1 MNLLLLGTFL
11 FLNTPLAWTRDK
23 HYYIGIIEA
32 VWNYASENGEKKLV
46 SVDMEQSNLYLQS
59 GPDRIGKTYK
69 KALYVQYTDETFRK
83 TVDKPV
89 WLGFLGP
96 IIKAEVGD
104 KVYVHLKN
112 FASRPYT
119 FHSHGVTYYKEHEG
133 AIYPDN
139 TTNFQKADD
148 KVFPGEQYLY
158 VLHASEQSPVDGD
171 NNCVTRIYH
180 SHVDAPKDIA
190 SGLIGPLILCK
201 KDSLDKEKEKDIDQE
216 FVVMFSVVDENLSWY
231 LEDNIKTF
239 CSEPE
244 KVDKDNEDFQE
255 SNRMYSGL
263 QAFFQVHNC
272 NKPSPEADTGEKH
285 VRHYYIAAEEI
296 IWDYAP
302 SGTDTFTGDNLTAP
316 ESHSRVFFE
325 ESAMRIGGSY
335 KKMVYREYTDGSFRK
350 RKQRGP
356 DEEHLGILGPV
367 IWAEVGD
374 IIKVTFHNN
383 GKYPLSIQPT
393 GVRFTV
399 ENEGTFYAPPSH
411 SLKGGVPHPQA
422 SSHVA
427 PKETF
432 TYEWTVP
439 KEMGPTYA
447 DPVCLSRMYYSG
459 VDPTKDLFTGLIGP
473 MKICKKGSLLAN
485 GRQKDVD
492 KEFYLFPTVFD
503 ENESLL
509 LDDNIRMFTTAPD
522 HVNKEDEDFQES
534 NKMHWTFDVE
544 CLTTDHYTGGMKQKY
559 TVNQCNQRSE
569 DHTVYLGERTYYV
582 AAVEVEWD
590 YSPSRDWEKEL
601 HHLQEQ
607 KDPDW
612 KYLQSVQYGTH
623 GNFPRLSYPTFFP
636 RFESQD
642 IIPPDDFLNSDEEL
656 DCVLFGILRGQVVGL
671 RYYTG
676 VVNNNEMVSL
686 QREPDNPYDKNA
698 IKVNNVNGDQVGHL
712 KRNLA
717 AALAFLM
724 DNKLVQV
731 EGVVPFGANNAFTMP
746 LHMTFWGKEENREVV
761 LDQLKKHGFK
771 LGSTLKDLG
780 LSSENSLVSG
790 RSGPRYNMPAHV
802 AVQMTAEQLKTEFDK
817 LFEDLKEDA
826 KTNEMEPAEAIGT
839 PLLPH
844 QKQALAWMISR
855 ENSKELP
862 PFWEQR
868 NDLYYNTIT
877 NFSVKQRPEN
887 VHGGILADD
896 MGLTKDDSPLHS
908 IKWLRV
914 ILDEGHAIRN
924 PNAQQTKAVL
934 DLEAERRWVLTGTP
948 IQNSLK
954 DLWSLLSFLKLKPF
968 IDREWW
974 HRTIQRPVTTGD
986 EGGLRRLQSLIKS
999 ITLRRTK
1006 TSKIKGKPVLELPE
1020 RKVFIQHV
1028 SLSEE
1033 ERKIYQSVKNEG
1045 KAIIGRYF
1053 TDGTVLAH
1061 YADVLGLLLRL
1072 RQICC
1077 HIHLLTNGISS
1088 SGSSGNDTPEEL
1100 RKMLIRK
1107 MRLILSSG
1115 SDEECAIC
1123 LDSLTFPVITHCA
1136 HVFCKPCICQVIQS
1150 EQPHAKC
1157 PLCRN
1162 NIHGDNLLE
1171 CPPEE
1176 SACDSEERSN
1186 MEWTSSSKI
1195 NALMHA
1201 LIELRTKNP
1210 NIKSLVVSQF
1220 TTFLSLIETPLKASG
1235 FMFTRLDGSMTQKK
1249 RVESIQCFQNTE
1261 AGSPTIMLLS
1271 LKAGGVGLNLC
1282 AASRVFLM
1290 DPAWNPAAEDQC
1302 FDRCHR
1308 LGQKQE
1314 VIITKFIV
1322 KDSVEENMLKIQN
1335 TKRELAAGAFG
1346 TKKPDANEM
1355 KQAKI
1360 NEIRTLV
1367 DL

>member
-1 MNLLLLGTFL
+1 MRRFFKRL
-11 FLNTPLAWTRDK
+11 
-23 HYYIGIIEA
+23 
-32 VWNYASENGEKKLV
+32 
-46 SVDMEQSNLYLQS
+46 
-59 GPDRIGKTYK
+59 
-69 KALYVQYTDETFRK
+69 
-83 TVDKPV
+83 
-89 WLGFLGP
+89 
-96 IIKAEVGD
+96 
-104 KVYVHLKN
+104 
-112 FASRPYT
+112 
-119 FHSHGVTYYKEHEG
+119 EG
-133 AIYPDN
+133 
-139 TTNFQKADD
+139 
-148 KVFPGEQYLY
+148 
-158 VLHASEQSPVDGD
+158 S
-171 NNCVTRIYH
+171 
-180 SHVDAPKDIA
+180 
-190 SGLIGPLILCK
+190 
-201 KDSLDKEKEKDIDQE
+201 
-216 FVVMFSVVDENLSWY
+216 
-231 LEDNIKTF
+231 
-239 CSEPE
+239 
-244 KVDKDNEDFQE
+244 
-255 SNRMYSGL
+255 
-263 QAFFQVHNC
+263 
-272 NKPSPEADTGEKH
+272 
-285 VRHYYIAAEEI
+285 
-296 IWDYAP
+296 
-302 SGTDTFTGDNLTAP
+302 
-316 ESHSRVFFE
+316 
-325 ESAMRIGGSY
+325 
-335 KKMVYREYTDGSFRK
+335 
-350 RKQRGP
+350 
-356 DEEHLGILGPV
+356 
-367 IWAEVGD
+367 
-374 IIKVTFHNN
+374 
-383 GKYPLSIQPT
+383 
-393 GVRFTV
+393 
-399 ENEGTFYAPPSH
+399 
-411 SLKGGVPHPQA
+411 GVPRYPEV
-422 SSHVA
+422 SA
-427 PKETF
+427 PGAMSK
-432 TYEWTVP
+432 
-439 KEMGPTYA
+439 
-447 DPVCLSRMYYSG
+447 R
-459 VDPTKDLFTGLIGP
+459 
-473 MKICKKGSLLAN
+473 
-485 GRQKDVD
+485 
-492 KEFYLFPTVFD
+492 
-503 ENESLL
+503 
-509 LDDNIRMFTTAPD
+509 
-522 HVNKEDEDFQES
+522 
-534 NKMHWTFDVE
+534 
-544 CLTTDHYTGGMKQKY
+544 
-559 TVNQCNQRSE
+559 
-569 DHTVYLGERTYYV
+569 
-582 AAVEVEWD
+582 
-590 YSPSRDWEKEL
+590 
-601 HHLQEQ
+601 
-607 KDPDW
+607 DPDW
-612 KYLQSVQYGTH
+612 KYLQSVQHGTH

-686 QREPDNPYDKNA
+686 QREPNNPYDKNA

-731 EGVVPFGANNAFTMP
+731 EGVVPFGANNTFTMP
-746 LHMTFWGKEENREVV
+746 LHMTFWGKEENRKVV

-826 KTNEMEPAEAIGT
+826 KTNEMEPAEAIRT

-896 MGLTKDDSPLHS
+896 MGLGKTLTAIAVILTNFADGQPLLSNRREKNHPRKEYKDETVKLRGSNTNNEADGLSTEPSRCGGEPVISDIQRMNKFLISEVSSFCPKRRKISVEYTESSDLEKIETSQLAQKMKDKLKNAQSDTKSRVKGSSKVKEDTTFAHALTSSAPVTKKKMLKKGASVMEGLKKCDTGERSSATLIICPLSVLSNWIDQFGQHIKSEVHLNFYVYYGPDRIRDPNLLSKQDIVLTTYNILTHDYGTKDDSPLHS

-1053 TDGTVLAH
+1053 TEGTVLAH

-1077 HIHLLTNGISS
+1077 HTHLLTNDISS
-1088 SGSSGNDTPEEL
+1088 SGPSGNDTPEEL

-1136 HVFCKPCICQVIQS
+1136 HVFCKPCICQVIQN

-1176 SACDSEERSN
+1176 SACDSEKKSN

-1346 TKKPDANEM
+1346 TKKQDANEM

>member
-1 MNLLLLGTFL
+1 MS
-11 FLNTPLAWTRDK
+11 W
-23 HYYIGIIEA
+23 
-32 VWNYASENGEKKLV
+32 
-46 SVDMEQSNLYLQS
+46 
-59 GPDRIGKTYK
+59 
-69 KALYVQYTDETFRK
+69 
-83 TVDKPV
+83 
-89 WLGFLGP
+89 
-96 IIKAEVGD
+96 
-104 KVYVHLKN
+104 
-112 FASRPYT
+112 
-119 FHSHGVTYYKEHEG
+119 
-133 AIYPDN
+133 
-139 TTNFQKADD
+139 
-148 KVFPGEQYLY
+148 
-158 VLHASEQSPVDGD
+158 
-171 NNCVTRIYH
+171 
-180 SHVDAPKDIA
+180 
-190 SGLIGPLILCK
+190 
-201 KDSLDKEKEKDIDQE
+201 
-216 FVVMFSVVDENLSWY
+216 MF
-231 LEDNIKTF
+231 
-239 CSEPE
+239 
-244 KVDKDNEDFQE
+244 
-255 SNRMYSGL
+255 
-263 QAFFQVHNC
+263 
-272 NKPSPEADTGEKH
+272 
-285 VRHYYIAAEEI
+285 
-296 IWDYAP
+296 
-302 SGTDTFTGDNLTAP
+302 
-316 ESHSRVFFE
+316 
-325 ESAMRIGGSY
+325 
-335 KKMVYREYTDGSFRK
+335 K
-350 RKQRGP
+350 R
-356 DEEHLGILGPV
+356 
-367 IWAEVGD
+367 
-374 IIKVTFHNN
+374 
-383 GKYPLSIQPT
+383 
-393 GVRFTV
+393 
-399 ENEGTFYAPPSH
+399 
-411 SLKGGVPHPQA
+411 
-422 SSHVA
+422 
-427 PKETF
+427 
-432 TYEWTVP
+432 
-439 KEMGPTYA
+439 
-447 DPVCLSRMYYSG
+447 DPV
-459 VDPTKDLFTGLIGP
+459 
-473 MKICKKGSLLAN
+473 
-485 GRQKDVD
+485 
-492 KEFYLFPTVFD
+492 
-503 ENESLL
+503 
-509 LDDNIRMFTTAPD
+509 
-522 HVNKEDEDFQES
+522 
-534 NKMHWTFDVE
+534 
-544 CLTTDHYTGGMKQKY
+544 
-559 TVNQCNQRSE
+559 
-569 DHTVYLGERTYYV
+569 
-582 AAVEVEWD
+582 
-590 YSPSRDWEKEL
+590 
-601 HHLQEQ
+601 
-607 KDPDW
+607 W
-612 KYLQSVQYGTH
+612 KYLQPVQNGDH

-636 RFESQD
+636 RFEFQD
-642 IIPPDDFLNSDEEL
+642 VIPPDDFPTGDEEL
-656 DCVLFGILRGQVVGL
+656 DSILFGTLRGQVVGL

-686 QREPDNPYDKNA
+686 QREPNNPYDKNA
-698 IKVNNVNGDQVGHL
+698 IKVNNVNGNQVGHL
-712 KRNLA
+712 KRDLA
-717 AALAFLM
+717 AALAYIM
-724 DNKLVQV
+724 DNKLAQV

-746 LHMTFWGKEENREVV
+746 LHMTFWGKEENRKVV

-771 LGSTLKDLG
+771 LSPTPKTLG
-780 LSSENSLVSG
+780 LSLENNWGS
-790 RSGPRYNMPAHV
+790 RRAGPSYTMPGHV
-802 AVQMTAEQLKTEFDK
+802 TVQMTTEQLKMEFDK
-817 LFEDLKEDA
+817 LFEDLKEDG
-826 KTNEMEPAEAIGT
+826 KTNEMEPAEGIET

-877 NFSVKQRPEN
+877 NFCEKERPEN

-896 MGLTKDDSPLHS
+896 MGLGKTLTAIAVILTNFADGKPLLSKRSKKNQPRKEYKEETGKLRGSNSDKEADGLSAEPSRYSEEPGVSDIQKNKYPMLELSSFCPKRRKIAVQYIESSDSEEIETSEPPQKMKGKLKNAQSDTKNRVKGSSKVKEDTKFAHALTLSALATKKKMLKKGVSVVERSKKCNTGERTRTMLIICPLSVMSNWIEQFGQHIKSEVHLNFYVYYGPDRIREPTFLSKQDIVLTTYNILTHDYGNKDDSTLHS

-974 HRTIQRPVTTGD
+974 HRTIQRPVTMGD
-986 EGGLRRLQSLIKS
+986 EGGLRRLQSLIKN

-1020 RKVFIQHV
+1020 RKVFIQHIT
-1028 SLSEE
+1028 LSEE

-1045 KAIIGRYF
+1045 KATIGRYF
-1053 TDGTVLAH
+1053 TEGTVLAH

-1077 HIHLLTNGISS
+1077 HTHLLTNGMSS
-1088 SGSSGNDTPEEL
+1088 SGLPGNNTPEEL
-1100 RKMLIRK
+1100 RKALIKK
-1107 MRLILSSG
+1107 MKLILSSG
-1115 SDEECAIC
+1115 SDEECAVC
-1123 LDSLTFPVITHCA
+1123 LDSLTVPVITHCA

-1176 SACDSEERSN
+1176 LACDNEKKSN

-1235 FMFTRLDGSMTQKK
+1235 FVFTRLDGSMAQKK

-1308 LGQKQE
+1308 FGQKQK

-1346 TKKPDANEM
+1346 TKKTYANEM

-1360 NEIRTLV
+1360 NEIRTLI

>member
-1 MNLLLLGTFL
+1 MS
-11 FLNTPLAWTRDK
+11 WTSKRD
-23 HYYIGIIEA
+23 
-32 VWNYASENGEKKLV
+32 
-46 SVDMEQSNLYLQS
+46 SV
-59 GPDRIGKTYK
+59 
-69 KALYVQYTDETFRK
+69 
-83 TVDKPV
+83 
-89 WLGFLGP
+89 
-96 IIKAEVGD
+96 
-104 KVYVHLKN
+104 
-112 FASRPYT
+112 
-119 FHSHGVTYYKEHEG
+119 
-133 AIYPDN
+133 
-139 TTNFQKADD
+139 
-148 KVFPGEQYLY
+148 
-158 VLHASEQSPVDGD
+158 
-171 NNCVTRIYH
+171 C
-180 SHVDAPKDIA
+180 
-190 SGLIGPLILCK
+190 
-201 KDSLDKEKEKDIDQE
+201 
-216 FVVMFSVVDENLSWY
+216 
-231 LEDNIKTF
+231 
-239 CSEPE
+239 
-244 KVDKDNEDFQE
+244 
-255 SNRMYSGL
+255 
-263 QAFFQVHNC
+263 
-272 NKPSPEADTGEKH
+272 
-285 VRHYYIAAEEI
+285 
-296 IWDYAP
+296 
-302 SGTDTFTGDNLTAP
+302 
-316 ESHSRVFFE
+316 
-325 ESAMRIGGSY
+325 
-335 KKMVYREYTDGSFRK
+335 
-350 RKQRGP
+350 
-356 DEEHLGILGPV
+356 
-367 IWAEVGD
+367 
-374 IIKVTFHNN
+374 
-383 GKYPLSIQPT
+383 
-393 GVRFTV
+393 
-399 ENEGTFYAPPSH
+399 
-411 SLKGGVPHPQA
+411 
-422 SSHVA
+422 
-427 PKETF
+427 
-432 TYEWTVP
+432 
-439 KEMGPTYA
+439 
-447 DPVCLSRMYYSG
+447 
-459 VDPTKDLFTGLIGP
+459 
-473 MKICKKGSLLAN
+473 
-485 GRQKDVD
+485 
-492 KEFYLFPTVFD
+492 
-503 ENESLL
+503 
-509 LDDNIRMFTTAPD
+509 
-522 HVNKEDEDFQES
+522 
-534 NKMHWTFDVE
+534 
-544 CLTTDHYTGGMKQKY
+544 
-559 TVNQCNQRSE
+559 
-569 DHTVYLGERTYYV
+569 
-582 AAVEVEWD
+582 
-590 YSPSRDWEKEL
+590 
-601 HHLQEQ
+601 
-607 KDPDW
+607 

-623 GNFPRLSYPTFFP
+623 GNFSRLSYPTFFP

-642 IIPPDDFLNSDEEL
+642 IAPPDDFVTSDEEL
-656 DCVLFGILRGQVVGL
+656 DCVLFGTLRGQVVGL

-686 QREPDNPYDKNA
+686 QREPNNPYDKNA
-698 IKVNNVNGDQVGHL
+698 IKVNNVNGNQVGHL

-746 LHMTFWGKEENREVV
+746 LHMTFWGKEENRKVV

-780 LSSENSLVSG
+780 LSLENSLVSG
-790 RSGPRYNMPAHV
+790 RAGPRYNRPAHV

-826 KTNEMEPAEAIGT
+826 KTNEMEPAEAVGT

-844 QKQALAWMISR
+844 QKQALSWMILR

-887 VHGGILADD
+887 VLGGILADD
-896 MGLTKDDSPLHS
+896 MGLGKTLTAIAVILTNFADGQPLLSNRSEKNHPRKEYKDETVKLRGSNTNNEADGLSTEPSRCGGESVISDIQATHKFLISEVSSFCPKRRKISVEYTESSDLEKIETSELAKKMKGSSKVKEDTTFAHALTSSAPVTKKKILKKGASVMEGLKKFDTGERSRATLIICPLSVLSNWIKLPLGKPLTTLLYVLELQFFSPHAGEYFALFKMLPGVTVYRKYCEFQDQFGQHIKSEVDLNFYVYYGPDRIRDPTLLSEQDIVLTTYNILTHDYGTKDDSPLHS

-914 ILDEGHAIRN
+914 ILDEGHTIRN
-924 PNAQQTKAVL
+924 PNAQQTKAAL

-948 IQNSLK
+948 IQNSLN

-974 HRTIQRPVTTGD
+974 QRTIQRPVTTGD
-986 EGGLRRLQSLIKS
+986 EGGLRRLRSLIKS

-1053 TDGTVLAH
+1053 TEGTVLAH

-1077 HIHLLTNGISS
+1077 HTHLLTNSISS
-1088 SGSSGNDTPEEL
+1088 NGPSGNDTPEEL

-1107 MRLILSSG
+1107 MKLILSSG
-1115 SDEECAIC
+1115 SDEECAVC

-1136 HVFCKPCICQVIQS
+1136 HVFCKPCICQVIQN

-1176 SACDSEERSN
+1176 SACDSEKKSN

-1235 FMFTRLDGSMTQKK
+1235 FIFTRLDGSMTQKK